1 MKSHSSNEATVSSR
15 WLLAKLIPWHGDARC
30 VIRYSMNGFLVT
42 SPRVKASESLTT
54 ALNVWPFVVWLFQLW
69 ALNTVIIPVYFVT
82 INHKFGQCL
91 GTYEAPSRLIEC
103 LTRIRRYSDH
113 MLKKQLHVFFGGI
126 ILMSIMLVAKEMPNT
141 WQISTPDYLDKNMKS
156 STTQQ
161 LTIVDPLFTHLWFIR
176 FRIQSYSTHN
186 PCTTEAEKR
195 CRPPALDRYDFEP
208 RRLSSPDLQF
218 LPLLSS

>member
-30 VIRYSMNGFLVT
+30 VIRYSMSGFLVT

-113 MLKKQLHVFFGGI
+113 MLKKQLHVFFLRNHPHVHHACGQRN
-126 ILMSIMLVAKEMPNT
+126 AKHMANKHSRLFGQKHEVINH
-141 WQISTPDYLDKNMKS
+141 
-156 STTQQ
+156 STTNHSWPIIHPFVVYT
-161 LTIVDPLFTHLWFIR
+161 LPNSIIF
-176 FRIQSYSTHN
+176 N
-186 PCTTEAEKR
+186 P
-195 CRPPALDRYDFEP
+195 
-208 RRLSSPDLQF
+208 
-218 LPLLSS
+218 

>member
-1 MKSHSSNEATVSSR
+1 MRLQWDIPLTLGKAHPVTWRCANASSDIR
-15 WLLAKLIPWHGDARC
+15 WVGFWWHHQGWKRRKAWPLHWTSDLLL
-30 VIRYSMNGFLVT
+30 
-42 SPRVKASESLTT
+42 
-54 ALNVWPFVVWLFQLW
+54 VWLFQLW

-103 LTRIRRYSDH
+103 LTRIRRYPDH
-113 MLKKQLHVFFGGI
+113 MLKKQLHAFFGGI

-156 STTQQ
+156 STNQQ

-176 FRIQSYSTHN
+176 FPIQSYSTHN

-218 LPLLSS
+218 LSLLSS